1 MVRAGCRDRA
11 EANTGRRETSLVR
24 MDIEMSMGWLFWT
37 VAALMGAYVG
47 YIVVCNVME
56 AVIRNWKT

>member
-1 MVRAGCRDRA
+1 M
-11 EANTGRRETSLVR
+11 N
-24 MDIEMSMGWLFWT
+24 MGWMFWT
-37 VAALMGAYVG
+37 VGGIMGAYVA

>member
-1 MVRAGCRDRA
+1 
-11 EANTGRRETSLVR
+11 